1 MQEQRKSQSILISGE
16 SGAGKT
22 ESTKIVMLYLT
33 TLGNM
38 GMDNHD
44 NDNNGEEGGELSV
57 MQRVLQSNPVLEA
70 FGNARTLR
78 NDNSSR
84 FGKFIE
90 LGFTRAGH
98 LIGAKVQ
105 TYLLEKVRLAFHA
118 SGERNYHIFYQL
130 LRGASEE
137 EKHKYEFDD
146 GDTGGMELPMYYHF
160 TGQGGAPHL
169 REFTDES
176 GLEYTLKAM
185 KNLGWTKETIDS
197 VLSLVAG
204 IIHLGQISFDK
215 TMDEESGLEIATIG
229 DMYKVE
235 LASRLL
241 GVDTEKM
248 TIALT
253 ERVIVAR
260 GQEIKTKLTVDKA
273 VDARDALAKTIY
285 GALFLWVVNQVN
297 KSIGWENDN
306 DVRSSVGVLDI
317 FGFECFSINSFE
329 QLCINFTNEALQQ
342 QFNKFIFK
350 LEQAEYEAEEI
361 DWAFISFP
369 DNQDCLDTIQKPKTG
384 ILSMLD
390 DECRLPRGSDRNWAK
405 RMYEQ
410 YLPEKNQTT
419 SENTRFIATKM
430 QQGKAVFCVRHFA
443 GNVEYSAE
451 TNFMEKNKDEIPLT
465 AQNMF
470 ETAPSQLMKDMYS
483 IQKEET
489 EGRKP
494 QEDDKPGRKP
504 QQKTVGQQFKE
515 QLNNLIDSVSKTDP
529 HYIRCLKPN
538 DAAKPK
544 MLTRKRLTEQL
555 RYGGVLEAV
564 RVARAGYPV
573 RLIHEQFF
581 QRYRMLLPA
590 TPGDV
595 LPWNL
600 EGKEAQVMCVK
611 LLECVLEDGHK
622 HKEATA
628 NGPLDPN
635 EPGIKR
641 SDKIR
646 RMQTQPTPL
655 VFPKTDVQLGKT
667 KVFMRKPPHD
677 ILEAHRVFQQHAGAT
692 IIQCWARGLMQEK
705 RFLEIQSAVRLMQR
719 FYRGCKGRERYV
731 F

>member
-1 MQEQRKSQSILISGE
+1 
-16 SGAGKT
+16 
-22 ESTKIVMLYLT
+22 
-33 TLGNM
+33 M
-38 GMDNHD
+38 GMDN
-44 NDNNGEEGGELSV
+44 NDNAEEGGELSV

-137 EKHKYEFDD
+137 EKQKYEFDD
-146 GDTGGMELPMYYHF
+146 GGTGGMELPMYYHF

-185 KNLGWTKETIDS
+185 KNLGWTRETIDS

-215 TMDEESGLEIATIG
+215 KMDEDSGLEIASIADT
-229 DMYKVE
+229 YKVE

-241 GVDTEKM
+241 GVDVEKM

-260 GQEIKTKLTVDKA
+260 GQEIKTQLTVDKA

-285 GALFLWVVNQVN
+285 GALFLWVVDQVN
-297 KSIGWENDN
+297 NSIMWENDR

-390 DECRLPRGSDRNWAK
+390 DECRLPRGSDGNWAK
-405 RMYEQ
+405 RMFEQ
-410 YLPEKNQTT
+410 
-419 SENTRFIATKM
+419 
-430 QQGKAVFCVRHFA
+430 
-443 GNVEYSAE
+443 
-451 TNFMEKNKDEIPLT
+451 
-465 AQNMF
+465 
-470 ETAPSQLMKDMYS
+470 
-483 IQKEET
+483 
-489 EGRKP
+489 
-494 QEDDKPGRKP
+494 
-504 QQKTVGQQFKE
+504 
-515 QLNNLIDSVSKTDP
+515 
-529 HYIRCLKPN
+529 
-538 DAAKPK
+538 
-544 MLTRKRLTEQL
+544 
-555 RYGGVLEAV
+555 
-564 RVARAGYPV
+564 
-573 RLIHEQFF
+573 
-581 QRYRMLLPA
+581 
-590 TPGDV
+590 
-595 LPWNL
+595 
-600 EGKEAQVMCVK
+600 
-611 LLECVLEDGHK
+611 
-622 HKEATA
+622 
-628 NGPLDPN
+628 
-635 EPGIKR
+635 
-641 SDKIR
+641 
-646 RMQTQPTPL
+646 
-655 VFPKTDVQLGKT
+655 
-667 KVFMRKPPHD
+667 
-677 ILEAHRVFQQHAGAT
+677 
-692 IIQCWARGLMQEK
+692 
-705 RFLEIQSAVRLMQR
+705 
-719 FYRGCKGRERYV
+719 
-731 F
+731 